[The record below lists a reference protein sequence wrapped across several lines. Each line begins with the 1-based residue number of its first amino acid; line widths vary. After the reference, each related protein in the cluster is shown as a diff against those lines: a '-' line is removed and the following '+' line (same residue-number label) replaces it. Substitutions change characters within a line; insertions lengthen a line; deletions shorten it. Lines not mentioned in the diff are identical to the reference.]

1 MHSAYK
7 YLAPTLFAFGL
18 AACGGGGGGGV
29 GTVSYS
35 GKTTPADFSTLSDTQ
50 KKEVITSTASAYGAA
65 QESSD
70 QENMFDPM
78 PFGAG
83 VSGTSNAVPSVVAL
97 TFKLANK
104 DDLANLPVGASADA
118 DISQMCTGGGSATA
132 SGSGDEKSGSSTMKY
147 KNCVYG
153 DGDNSVTFNG
163 TIAIKYSEKAFK
175 FEYKDFSVKDSGDE
189 DFAFS
194 STVNGF
200 YSIDGIGWADGD
212 RFDEDSSF
220 NSLTFSAKW
229 SIASETSYTVDGKD
243 YNEKVSS
250 SGELSCTKGKCT
262 ITTAVKDVDGKTYKV
277 TFNNDNS
284 ITFYHPEL
292 GSFSLKDF
300 DDFDACEE
308 GSTAPFEGSFT
319 LEDSKGNELYYSAT
333 SCDAEPSY
341 TK

>member
-147 KNCVYG
+147 K
-153 DGDNSVTFNG
+153 T
-163 TIAIKYSEKAFK
+163 
-175 FEYKDFSVKDSGDE
+175 
-189 DFAFS
+189 
-194 STVNGF
+194 
-200 YSIDGIGWADGD
+200 
-212 RFDEDSSF
+212 
-220 NSLTFSAKW
+220 
-229 SIASETSYTVDGKD
+229 ASMVM
-243 YNEKVSS
+243 V
-250 SGELSCTKGKCT
+250 
-262 ITTAVKDVDGKTYKV
+262 TTA
-277 TFNNDNS
+277 
-284 ITFYHPEL
+284 
-292 GSFSLKDF
+292 
-300 DDFDACEE
+300 
-308 GSTAPFEGSFT
+308 
-319 LEDSKGNELYYSAT
+319 
-333 SCDAEPSY
+333 
-341 TK
+341 